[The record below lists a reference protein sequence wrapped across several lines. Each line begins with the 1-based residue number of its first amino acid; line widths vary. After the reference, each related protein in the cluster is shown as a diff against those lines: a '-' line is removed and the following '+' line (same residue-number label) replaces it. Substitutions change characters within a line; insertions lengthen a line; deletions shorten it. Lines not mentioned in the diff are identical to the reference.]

1 MKYKAIFFDRD
12 GTLTY
17 YVQEKINWRDRL
29 IEEWSG
35 KPFELPYDKMI
46 MLFNKAKENRPY
58 KYKNLEDEK
67 EFFQR
72 YYKCLLIEEGVTEKV
87 EERSKL
93 LFNELWYNG
102 DRALYPETIEVLEYF
117 KNKGYKI
124 GVNSDTS
131 LSLQYTIEQLGIAK
145 YFDCFIASSLVGA
158 GKPSPIIFNV
168 ALDSVGVK
176 AEESLYADDY
186 KPETDGARE
195 HGFTSFL
202 INRELKGKNDWEII
216 N

>member
-1 MKYKAIFFDRD
+1 
-12 GTLTY
+12 
-17 YVQEKINWRDRL
+17 
-29 IEEWSG
+29 
-35 KPFELPYDKMI
+35 MI

-72 YYKCLLIEEGVTEKV
+72 YYKYLLIEEGITEKV
-87 EERSKL
+87 DERSKL
-93 LFNELWYNG
+93 LFNELWCNG

-117 KNKGYKI
+117 KNKGFKI
-124 GVNSDTS
+124 GVISDTS
-131 LSLQYTIEQLGIAK
+131 PSLQYSIEQLGIAN

-158 GKPSPIIFNV
+158 GKPSPIIFNA

-176 AEESLYADDY
+176 AEESLYVDDY
-186 KPETDGARE
+186 KQEADGARE
-195 HGFTSFL
+195 QGFPSFL

-216 N
+216 NLKEIIDFVEKVEMNKK